1 MPIKLTTDE
10 RLMAAA
16 SQLATWLNLDA
27 DAAKLLA
34 RLKLLDPDVPG
45 KIEFRNASERAD
57 PEILLYG
64 VIGFD
69 PMEDGG
75 GTTARSFAESLAT
88 MQDAKQIKLRIN
100 SPGGNAFEGLAMFN
114 LLRDAKPRLV
124 VQIDGVAAS
133 AAAIVAMAGDD
144 IAIAENGSMMI
155 HNAEGIVVGDRQE
168 ALRFAAMADKLDG
181 QIAAAFSRRTGK
193 RPAMI
198 RKLMDDE
205 TYMTGPEAVA
215 EKFADR
221 IIPAKRGSAA
231 TNQAAPG
238 PTAAVQRL
246 AKIRARLV
254 ELQTHELVIPKIP
267 LDKLN

>member
-1 MPIKLTTDE
+1 
-10 RLMAAA
+10 
-16 SQLATWLNLDA
+16 
-27 DAAKLLA
+27 
-34 RLKLLDPDVPG
+34 
-45 KIEFRNASERAD
+45 
-57 PEILLYG
+57 
-64 VIGFD
+64 
-69 PMEDGG
+69 
-75 GTTARSFAESLAT
+75 
-88 MQDAKQIKLRIN
+88 
-100 SPGGNAFEGLAMFN
+100 
-114 LLRDAKPRLV
+114 
-124 VQIDGVAAS
+124 
-133 AAAIVAMAGDD
+133 
-144 IAIAENGSMMI
+144 MMI
-155 HNAEGIVVGDRQE
+155 HNAEGIIVGDRQE

-221 IIPAKRGSAA
+221 IIPAKRGSAGPDRNA
-231 TNQAAPG
+231 MA
-238 PTAAVQRL
+238 PTADVMRL